1 MAASPPPRGAAPPL
15 LPGDALFL
23 DFDGTLLALQD
34 DPASVRADAALLS
47 ILRARE
53 RRLGG
58 ALAIV
63 SGRALATVDACLA
76 PERFAAAGL
85 HGLERRGFSGN
96 TNVVHV
102 DRARLREVARRLG
115 SAMEEMPMTLLEDK
129 GASLALH
136 WRRAPAQREALHC
149 LALAGLEDLGPDF
162 RLLDGNCVFELVPR
176 AASKGH
182 AVEAF
187 LREAPF
193 HGRHP
198 LFVGDDRTDLDGFA
212 AVRAAGGIA
221 IAVGDRIQGDY
232 RLADAAAVRAW
243 LEAARDD

>member
-1 MAASPPPRGAAPPL
+1 MAASPPQRGAAPPL

-47 ILRARE
+47 LLRACE

-63 SGRALATVDACLA
+63 SGRDLATVDACLA

-96 TNVVHV
+96 TNVVPV
-102 DRARLREVARRLG
+102 DRARLREVARRLRA
-115 SAMEEMPMTLLEDK
+115 AMEEMPMTLLEDK
-129 GASLALH
+129 GSSLALH
-136 WRRAPAQREALHC
+136 WRRAPAQREALHS
-149 LALAGLEDLGPDF
+149 LALAGLGDLGAAF
-162 RLLDGNCVFELVPR
+162 RLLEGNCVYELVPR

-182 AVEAF
+182 AVRAF
-187 LREAPF
+187 LDEAPF
-193 HGRHP
+193 RGRRP
-198 LFVGDDRTDLDGFA
+198 LFAGDDRTDLDGFA

-221 IAVGDRIQGDY
+221 VAVGDRIQGDY
-232 RLADAAAVRAW
+232 RLPDSTAVRAW
-243 LEAARDD
+243 LEGFAR